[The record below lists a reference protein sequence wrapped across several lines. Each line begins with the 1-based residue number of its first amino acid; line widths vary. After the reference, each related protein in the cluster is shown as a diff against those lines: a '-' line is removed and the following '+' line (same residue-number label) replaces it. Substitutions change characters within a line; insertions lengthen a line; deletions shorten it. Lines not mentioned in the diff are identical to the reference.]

1 MDNVRLTQATGG
13 DKTKQHG
20 VEGNPPSLHGIS
32 VESRVEVV

>member
-1 MDNVRLTQATGG
+1 MDKVHLTQAIGG
-13 DKTKQHG
+13 DKAKQPN